1 MSHVIRIHP
10 TDQVAVAISA
20 VPAGTTI
27 TVDGLTVTAAV
38 EIPAGH
44 KVALLP
50 IALGEPIRKYGAPI
64 GYATEAIVPGSHV
77 HSHNVRTTLGGAE
90 VYDYAPARP
99 VLPDPGPEP
108 TFRGYRRPDGQ
119 VGIRNEIWIVPTVGC
134 VNKTAEKLAADASR
148 TLPPGVDAVVALT
161 HPFGCSQLGDDLSRT
176 RDLLLALARHPNAAG
191 VLVLGLGC
199 ENNALAGMKAI
210 LGEPPHVRYLGTQ
223 AAKDEMEDGAILL
236 ADLIAHAAR
245 AQRED
250 LPAHLLRVGLKCGG
264 SDGFSGITANA
275 LLGAFSER
283 LASWH
288 GTPVLT
294 EVPEMFGAERPLL
307 ARCATQDLFD
317 AGVAMIN
324 GFKDYYIARGQPV
337 HENPSPGN
345 KAGGITTLEEKSLG
359 CVQKGGGAPVVEV
372 LPYAGR
378 IAHGGGLV
386 LVSAPGNDIVSVT
399 ALAAAGCH
407 LVLFTTGRG
416 TPLGGPVPVVK
427 VASNSD
433 LATRKPGWIDLDA
446 GRLLTGTPKPALL
459 DELTALVVATA
470 SGQPTKAELRGQR
483 DLAIFKDGV
492 TL

>member
-1 MSHVIRIHP
+1 MLKEL
-10 TDQVAVAISA
+10 
-20 VPAGTTI
+20 I
-27 TVDGLTVTAAV
+27 T
-38 EIPAGH
+38 
-44 KVALLP
+44 
-50 IALGEPIRKYGAPI
+50 
-64 GYATEAIVPGSHV
+64 
-77 HSHNVRTTLGGAE
+77 
-90 VYDYAPARP
+90 
-99 VLPDPGPEP
+99 
-108 TFRGYRRPDGQ
+108 
-119 VGIRNEIWIVPTVGC
+119 
-134 VNKTAEKLAADASR
+134 
-148 TLPPGVDAVVALT
+148 
-161 HPFGCSQLGDDLSRT
+161 
-176 RDLLLALARHPNAAG
+176 
-191 VLVLGLGC
+191 
-199 ENNALAGMKAI
+199 
-210 LGEPPHVRYLGTQ
+210 
-223 AAKDEMEDGAILL
+223 
-236 ADLIAHAAR
+236 HAA
-245 AQRED
+245 QTHRED

-283 LASWH
+283 LVSWQ

-324 GFKDYYIARGQPV
+324 GFKEYYVARGQPV

-345 KAGGITTLEEKSLG
+345 KAGGITTLEEKSIG

-378 IAHGGGLV
+378 ITQGGGLV

-433 LATRKPGWIDLDA
+433 LAQRKPGWIDLDA
-446 GRLLTGTPKPALL
+446 GRLLTGTPRHALL
-459 DELTALVVATA
+459 EELTALVMTTA
-470 SGQPTKAELRGQR
+470 SGQATKAELRGQR
-483 DLAIFKDGV
+483 DMAIFKDGV

>member
-1 MSHVIRIHP
+1 MTSLIRIHP
-10 TDQVAVAISA
+10 TDQVAVAIA
-20 VPAGTTI
+20 PIPAGAILTVEGLTI
-27 TVDGLTVTAAV
+27 TTAV

-44 KVALLP
+44 KVALVP
-50 IALGEPIRKYGAPI
+50 IAVGEPIRKYGAPI
-64 GYATEAIVPGSHV
+64 GYATEAIAPGAHV
-77 HSHNVRTTLGGAE
+77 HSHNVKTTLGGTE
-90 VYDYAPARP
+90 VYTYAPARP

-108 TFRGYRRPDGQ
+108 TFRGFRRPDGQ
-119 VGIRNEIWIVPTVGC
+119 VGIRNEIWIIPTVGC
-134 VNKTAEKLAADASR
+134 VNKTAEKLAADATA

-161 HPFGCSQLGDDLSRT
+161 HPFGCSQLGDDLGRT
-176 RDLLLALARHPNAAG
+176 RDLLIALARHPNAGG

-199 ENNALAGMKAI
+199 ENNAIAGMQAA
-210 LGEPPHVRYLGTQ
+210 LGQPAHVRYLGTQ
-223 AAKDEMEDGAILL
+223 AAKDELEEGRLLL
-236 ADLIAHAAR
+236 ADLIVHAATTT
-245 AQRED
+245 RED
-250 LPAHLLRVGLKCGG
+250 LPAHVLRVGLKCGG

-307 ARCATQDLFD
+307 ARCVTDDLFQ

-372 LPYAGR
+372 IPYAGR
-378 IAHGGGLV
+378 IAKGGGLV
-386 LVSAPGNDIVSVT
+386 LVAAPGNDIVSVT

-433 LATRKPGWIDLDA
+433 LAQRKPGWIDLDA
-446 GRLLTGTPKPALL
+446 GQLLTGTPKAVLL
-459 DELTALVVATA
+459 EELTALVMATA
-470 SGQPTKAELRGQR
+470 SGQATKAELRGQR